1 MASATD
7 ARRLNGRRR
16 IHSVRYWLPIV
27 AAVACLVGTTM
38 VSPLIGFVLLIAAF
52 GFVLDVSTKL
62 FEQAGKT
69 GGLHNHR
76 Q

>member
-1 MASATD
+1 
-7 ARRLNGRRR
+7 
-16 IHSVRYWLPIV
+16 VRYWLPTV
-27 AAVACLVGTTM
+27 AAVVCLVVATM
-38 VSPLIGFVLLIAAF
+38 VPPVIGFVLLIAAF

>member
-1 MASATD
+1 M
-7 ARRLNGRRR
+7 
-16 IHSVRYWLPIV
+16 RYWLPAV
-27 AAVACLVGTTM
+27 AAVVCLVAATM
-38 VSPLIGFVLLIAAF
+38 VPPVIGFVLLIAAF

>member
-1 MASATD
+1 
-7 ARRLNGRRR
+7 
-16 IHSVRYWLPIV
+16 VRYWLPIV
-27 AAVACLVGTTM
+27 AAIACLIVGSM
-38 VSPLIGFVLLIAAF
+38 VPPVIGFVLLIAAF

-69 GGLHNHR
+69 GSIHDHR